1 VLVGCVF
8 TILWIWL
15 LVVSPLA
22 AIALAILYL
31 AIVLSGR
38 PNSGHW
44 D

>member
-1 VLVGCVF
+1 MGCLFGAVF
-8 TILWIWL
+8 
-15 LVVSPLA
+15 VYVVCVSPLA